1 MNKLFSPLIYCTD
14 MSGTKLEEVRKLENL
29 NIYESIAERTQGD
42 IYVGVVG
49 PVRTGKSTFIKRFMD
64 LLVIPNVTNT
74 YVKERVRDELPQSGA
89 GRTITTTEPKFVPA
103 EAVPL
108 ELPGNLN
115 FKVRMVDCVGY
126 MVKSALGHQENG
138 KARMV
143 STPWQEKQIPF
154 EEAAEIG
161 TKKVINDH
169 STIGIVVTT
178 DGSIGDI
185 ERDSYVAAEERVIQ
199 ELKELRKPF
208 VVVLNSTEPEGEQAQ
223 ELKQELENK
232 YKVPVI
238 AANCARMSAQVLN
251 TILSETLYE
260 FPAAQIKFHLPGF
273 IDGLPNDHWI
283 KSAIIQNI
291 KEWSKSFD
299 DIRDIRDTI
308 GLLADG
314 TILQS
319 MDVSNIDLGTGDIDV
334 EVAAVNGLFYKV
346 IEEIMGEEVHN
357 DYQFFGL
364 IKEFS
369 QAKKSYDKLKHAML
383 QVDDSGYGIVQP
395 KLTEMVLEEPEI
407 FKQGNKFG
415 VRLKAKAPSLHI
427 IKTDITTEVSPI
439 VGSEKQSEDLIRYLL
454 TEFENDPSK
463 IWETNL
469 FGKSLYEMV
478 TEQMENKLSNV
489 PEHIRYKVQR
499 SLQKIS
505 DEGKEYFICIVL

>member
-1 MNKLFSPLIYCTD
+1 M
-14 MSGTKLEEVRKLENL
+14 EEVKELENL

-74 YVKERVRDELPQSGA
+74 YVKARVRDELPQSGA

-103 EAVPL
+103 EAVSL
-108 ELPGNLN
+108 ELPGNIN

-126 MVKSALGHQENG
+126 MVNSALGHTENG

-143 STPWQEKQIPF
+143 NTPWQENQIPF
-154 EEAAEIG
+154 EDAAEIG
-161 TKKVINDH
+161 TRKVITDH

-178 DGSIGDI
+178 DGSIGEI
-185 ERDSYVAAEERVIQ
+185 ERESFIPAEERVVR
-199 ELKELRKPF
+199 ELKELNKPF
-208 VVVLNSTEPEGEQAQ
+208 VIVLNSIAPEGESAK
-223 ELKQELENK
+223 ELKCSLEDK

-238 AANCARMSAQVLN
+238 ATNCARMNVDTLN
-251 TILSETLYE
+251 HILSDTLYE
-260 FPAAQIKFHLPGF
+260 FPAAQISFHLPGF
-273 IDGLPNDHWI
+273 IDGLSNDHWI
-283 KSAIIQNI
+283 KATIINNI

-299 DIRDIRDTI
+299 NIRDISNSI
-308 GLLADG
+308 GFLEDG
-314 TILQS
+314 DIIDGVEISS
-319 MDVSNIDLGTGDIDV
+319 MDLGTGNI
-334 EVAAVNGLFYKV
+334 EVQVNAVKGLFYKV
-346 IEEIMGEEVHN
+346 IEEIMGQEVSN

-364 IKEFS
+364 IREYSK
-369 QAKKSYDKLKHAML
+369 AKRSYDKLKTAMA
-383 QVDDSGYGIVQP
+383 QVEESGYGIVQP
-395 KLTEMVLEEPEI
+395 KLSEMVLEEPEI

-427 IKTDITTEVSPI
+427 IKTDITTEVSPV
-439 VGSEKQSEDLIRYLL
+439 VGSEKQSEDLIKYLL

-463 IWETNL
+463 IWETNI

-489 PEHIRYKVQR
+489 PDNIRHKVQR